1 VGALIGSGDAGG
13 YQPARYNSTDVTDLA
28 AALILATEPWGDPE
42 YGRSPDVEKWRSLAT
57 RAALEAAN
65 RATAWLRD
73 WQSSVQRATGSSDV
87 LCTLELREAN
97 EHLSEIGRDYEP
109 RHTVEDYDPWV
120 IGHTVLA
127 NAVRTFHTAMD
138 EMLGP
143 EATRGNSKALLSLD
157 SGFREFAADA
167 RYRQHIDEAVS
178 ETDKR

>member
-1 VGALIGSGDAGG
+1 MIPNTDVRRTSKNGALWPHELLSRQRTA
-13 YQPARYNSTDVTDLA
+13 QPLGCETGNHLYN
-28 AALILATEPWGDPE
+28 
-42 YGRSPDVEKWRSLAT
+42 
-57 RAALEAAN
+57 
-65 RATAWLRD
+65 
-73 WQSSVQRATGSSDV
+73 VQRDSLTSYAYLSFERQMSI
-87 LCTLELREAN
+87 
-97 EHLSEIGRDYEP
+97 SEIGRDYEP

-143 EATRGNSKALLSLD
+143 EAARGNSKALLSLD